1 MYVVVA
7 FTTPRRR
14 AIAPVEAMC
23 SVVSIIGVPPPTD
36 ALPSSAAERRL
47 RDLRQLRAV
56 GCEEGLV
63 GGHVRRPAVER
74 GARPRSRTLDATRQL
89 DHDVRSQ
96 RLLRRDDRNAL
107 GQVVT
112 GAIAD
117 RDGREREREG
127 AIPDQLADCRA
138 DGAPADQADAEAIHV
153 GRVYRA
159 RNVIQL
165 G

>member
-1 MYVVVA
+1 M
-7 FTTPRRR
+7 R
-14 AIAPVEAMC
+14 
-23 SVVSIIGVPPPTD
+23 
-36 ALPSSAAERRL
+36 
-47 RDLRQLRAV
+47 
-56 GCEEGLV
+56 CEEGLV

-74 GARPRSRTLDATRQL
+74 GACPRPRTLEATGQL
-89 DHDVRSQ
+89 DHDVRIQ

-107 GQVVT
+107 RQVVT

-117 RDGREREREG
+117 RDGRERERER
-127 AIPDQLADCRA
+127 AIGDQLADCRA

-159 RNVIQL
+159 GNLIQV